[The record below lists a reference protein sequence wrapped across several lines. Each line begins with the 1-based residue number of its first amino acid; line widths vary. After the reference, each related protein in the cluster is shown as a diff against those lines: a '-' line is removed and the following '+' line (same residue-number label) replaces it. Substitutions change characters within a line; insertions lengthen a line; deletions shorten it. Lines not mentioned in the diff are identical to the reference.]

1 MATLSEHADNIKA
14 AIKAAQDDGL
24 NLGFDITYDAFESN
38 MVSQIELDLWEGRDW
53 INVLTEEWYR

>member
-24 NLGFDITYDAFESN
+24 KLEFDVSWDGWES
-38 MVSQIELDLWEGRDW
+38 SRIETIELDIWEDTQW
-53 INVLTEEWYR
+53 VNVYTEER